1 MMELNVKTAEKELE
15 RAEKLNPGDWV
26 AHSRFVALACRNIAA
41 CCPGLSPDEAYCFGL
56 LHDIGRYA
64 GRSSEKHLI
73 DGYEKSADRFMTFSR
88 ELLKTVFSRRENNS
102 LRTGIPAQ

>member
-1 MMELNVKTAEKELE
+1 MELNVKTAEKELE

-73 DGYEKSADRFMTFSR
+73 DVWISWIINAWEMQICAAFSQPR
-88 ELLKTVFSRRENNS
+88 S
-102 LRTGIPAQ
+102 IQ

>member
-41 CCPGLSPDEAYCFGL
+41 CCPGL
-56 LHDIGRYA
+56 
-64 GRSSEKHLI
+64 
-73 DGYEKSADRFMTFSR
+73 
-88 ELLKTVFSRRENNS
+88 
-102 LRTGIPAQ
+102 